1 MGQFRPGCD
10 EILDRFLIDA
20 SLSVSIDSRS
30 SDRIDL
36 SGVINPEDECE
47 ANELVPGLE
56 GEMARNVV
64 YYLEDAVVEWNPD
77 GDHVWYETSSSESG
91 EISLHEDLSAYSDS
105 IPLLESSDHDSDG
118 MTSTSDSG
126 W

>member
-30 SDRIDL
+30 SDRVDL

-47 ANELVPGLE
+47 ANELVPRLE
-56 GEMARNVV
+56 GEMA
-64 YYLEDAVVEWNPD
+64 
-77 GDHVWYETSSSESG
+77 
-91 EISLHEDLSAYSDS
+91 
-105 IPLLESSDHDSDG
+105 
-118 MTSTSDSG
+118 
-126 W
+126 